1 MNKKILLLLLS
12 VFLYTSAFSQKFNL
26 VTTVPGVDFS
36 MSSNFMNNGNVF
48 MTSFQVEDYSTYK
61 SLDIYTPDFKLYK
74 SLSIAQFG
82 HLISNSATRIDN
94 NEEYVTQN
102 FFNDDDLLELV
113 VDDGT
118 NIVVKNENGG
128 TLFSLPKEST
138 NDYSIYLI
146 KVKDKKYFVISGQ
159 SDNFYS
165 VYQVS
170 AGDVTS
176 LNAPVF
182 SKMNAFP
189 NPAEKEITIESNLK
203 DTETASVIVTDL
215 NGKKCIEKDF
225 VSGSNTLDISSLSK
239 GLYLYSVITDQN
251 KIVGKGKFVVK

>member
-1 MNKKILLLLLS
+1 
-12 VFLYTSAFSQKFNL
+12 
-26 VTTVPGVDFS
+26 
-36 MSSNFMNNGNVF
+36 
-48 MTSFQVEDYSTYK
+48 MTSFQVENYSNYK
-61 SLDIYTPDFKLYK
+61 SFDIYTSDFKLYK
-74 SLSIAQFG
+74 SLLIAQFG
-82 HLISNSATRIDN
+82 DILPNSATKIDN
-94 NEEYVTQN
+94 NREYVTQN

-113 VDDGT
+113 VDDRT

-146 KVKDKKYFVISGQ
+146 KVKDKKYFVISGDH
-159 SDNFYS
+159 SYS

-170 AGDVTS
+170 ASDVTS

-182 SKMNAFP
+182 TKMNAFP

>member
-1 MNKKILLLLLS
+1 
-12 VFLYTSAFSQKFNL
+12 
-26 VTTVPGVDFS
+26 
-36 MSSNFMNNGNVF
+36 
-48 MTSFQVEDYSTYK
+48 MTSFKVENYS
-61 SLDIYTPDFKLYK
+61 SNVSFDIYTSDFNLYK
-74 SLSIAQFG
+74 SLLIAQFG
-82 HLISNSATRIDN
+82 RILPNGATDIN
-94 NEEYVTQN
+94 KNGEYVTQN

-118 NIVVKNENGG
+118 NIAVKNENGG
-128 TLFSLPKEST
+128 TLFSLPKENT
-138 NDYSIYLI
+138 DDYSIYLI

-159 SDNFYS
+159 SDKFYS

-170 AGDVTS
+170 AGDATS
-176 LNAPVF
+176 LNVPVF
-182 SKMNAFP
+182 TKMNAFP

-203 DTETASVIVTDL
+203 DTEAASVIVTDL
-215 NGKKCIEKDF
+215 NGKKCIEKNF